1 MIKDFTIGLLMGTIA
16 TAALLLPLIYDLGA
30 Y

>member
-1 MIKDFTIGLLMGTIA
+1 MIKDFTIGLIMGALA
-16 TAALLLPLIYDLGA
+16 TEMILLPLIYDLGA

>member
-1 MIKDFTIGLLMGTIA
+1 MIKDFTIGLLVGTLA
-16 TAALLLPLIYDLGA
+16 TAVILVPLIYDLGA

>member
-1 MIKDFTIGLLMGTIA
+1 MIKDGTIGLLVGTII
-16 TAALLLPLIYDLGA
+16 TAVLLLPLIYDLGA